1 MKYINTIQVGDRIK
15 SVYLVNSKIIATARN
30 SKEFASVMLMD
41 KTGSIDSKIWELG
54 APGICEFEVGDY
66 VEAVGQVI
74 EYNKKKQFK
83 IDSIR
88 VASPSEYDEADYV
101 PVTEF
106 NIDDMYAELL
116 GFIDTISNDSIK
128 KLLKLFFVED
138 ETFVAKFKVHT
149 AAKSVHH
156 GFRGGLLEHT
166 LGVTRI
172 CNFIAN
178 TYPFIKKDILVS
190 TAMLHDI
197 GKIYELSSLPENEYT
212 DSGNLL
218 GHIIMGTMMVRDK
231 IKLIP
236 GFSTALATEMEH
248 CILAHHGK
256 LEYGSPKVPATVEA
270 YALHLADNYDA
281 KMESFKE
288 LFKNNEGDIMWLGF
302 NKNLDTNVKKSI
314 EI

>member
-1 MKYINTIQVGDRIK
+1 
-15 SVYLVNSKIIATARN
+15 
-30 SKEFASVMLMD
+30 
-41 KTGSIDSKIWELG
+41 
-54 APGICEFEVGDY
+54 
-66 VEAVGQVI
+66 
-74 EYNKKKQFK
+74 
-83 IDSIR
+83 
-88 VASPSEYDEADYV
+88 
-101 PVTEF
+101 
-106 NIDDMYAELL
+106 
-116 GFIDTISNDSIK
+116 
-128 KLLKLFFVED
+128 
-138 ETFVAKFKVHT
+138 
-149 AAKSVHH
+149 
-156 GFRGGLLEHT
+156 
-166 LGVTRI
+166 
-172 CNFIAN
+172 
-178 TYPFIKKDILVS
+178 
-190 TAMLHDI
+190 MLHDI

-236 GFSTALATEMEH
+236 GFSVALVTEIEH